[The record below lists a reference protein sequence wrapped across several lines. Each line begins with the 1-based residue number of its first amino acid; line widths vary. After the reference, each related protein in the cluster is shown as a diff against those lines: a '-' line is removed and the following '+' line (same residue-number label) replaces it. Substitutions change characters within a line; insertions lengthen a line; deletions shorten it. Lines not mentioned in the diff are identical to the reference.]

1 MIDPNTEDQAV
12 SAAPPL
18 IQPVAVDYKLD
29 ASAKSMSL
37 QAPAPTPEP
46 FEPPSQMAEALRK
59 SAEGMFNQSRQ
70 ELNSS
75 IFQATSKNPDEEAA
89 AQKLGAATGVGS
101 GIALRN
107 KDELE
112 RRKAMNDARN
122 LDLIKNNPLLADK
135 LIADPQF
142 AAVAH
147 DDLSWWDKY
156 GKLAHSVLFP
166 ASNPAWFAESVMQ
179 TSMGKAFAGGVQ
191 VPQITELQRE
201 QALSPNGILPPEREQ
216 QLQALE
222 AQQAQTQQ
230 ETGGMLNTPASMA
243 GNIVG
248 MGESLAKFTTAG
260 ATIGGT
266 AGLLGGPFAEVTVP
280 GGIIVGGTSGFSTG
294 MATEFSKQAMYSN
307 YRQSRLQGISHKQA
321 LSNAHIVGIANAVFN
336 AGALKLVGAPI
347 GDAISSLAA
356 PVTESVVVPT
366 AKAIV
371 IDYLKAYGLHE
382 VGAFGLGAGLK
393 ASEIGAAKISGIKTT
408 EGAMNIAEEILT
420 SGAHTAYD
428 FALLNALFPLLPAA
442 AQYRV
447 LKDSEMRQAK
457 FKAKIKFVAE
467 NNKTKK
473 RSTEQMQNGIE
484 SVTPESEQFI
494 YVDKDQLNNV
504 LMQSGAS
511 AKEIEQ
517 ILPGVLAQLEAENPE
532 IAINSANYLAN
543 EVASTNIGKALE
555 PNLRMEKGGL
565 SPNEIL
571 QQNID
576 ASRVRA
582 EAKAAVE
589 QYAKMNAGFVE
600 SAQKVEDL
608 YFKQLVAAGY
618 KEQEARFHAA
628 MIRDYYAVIAAR
640 EKKTPEQVQAE
651 RPYTIVSEQQAR
663 EQQAAQQAQQA
674 PAQVSFEQASID
686 NVSTVT
692 ETMNS
697 IRSKAIENAMATGVS
712 KTKAAKAGQEAV
724 QAWINSNQNAYAKYK
739 LDKDYQESA
748 ALQKATAET
757 TAKIDALLSE
767 ANDALINA
775 GFVLERDQEGTSK
788 SRYYQKG
795 NLRVRVSDHEIP
807 LTPERQYN
815 RKTMGEPWKD
825 FVVAKENKRGISVQ
839 EEKIAELKKW
849 IAKQKSQGSFEQASR
864 ADLGLSKPVGKQ
876 VVNIETNEFKDWFAG
891 SVATVTKDGYPIKLY
906 RWARSPFVSPEL
918 DSVAGLAGAG
928 SLLYGDGVTLTTEP
942 MAALEFKGNP
952 QDGSLLEVVTR
963 MKNPLVIDAKGDSG
977 FGIDAFNEA
986 VAKLANISVTELE
999 AMPGENLEN
1008 LNKYNEFVTNI
1019 IRNAG
1024 HDGVHVKNAMQSD
1037 SGVMVDSWVPFN
1049 TEDIMTINVAT
1060 AQDAWNFEDATP
1072 DQQDPNIL
1080 RQEAILEQQP
1090 GANSPGVGVE
1100 EKPKL
1105 GFWKPFRVKVT
1116 SDVEIP
1122 KKPLI
1127 LTGTKNS
1134 NAQKQLVNIDGILE
1148 KFPNAGESVD
1158 EWTNMMAYA
1167 LGSDE
1172 VPIPPYAF
1180 IKGINGNGSFET
1192 LSKLTAGQ
1200 IADASYGFENAK
1212 EIREAYTSG
1221 QLDVTFTAK
1230 LILWSFLS
1238 RGVSP
1243 YTQESLF
1250 IDAFNG
1256 SAKWIDKASRGEF
1269 TEADF
1274 PAYEEWAK
1282 SVAPKGSGQPGAGA
1296 THNLNAFGQDFL
1308 FKMSRIGEN
1317 GKSHLQNLHEMF
1329 SDPNQTGKKIRRE
1342 FSKFGE
1348 GVGIDN
1354 KVISFTLLVA
1364 GFSDV
1369 MILDRVQIRQLWDD
1383 GRFQGVNL
1391 YDGSKNEEG
1400 NKISGSSM
1408 NDITEGVRGILV
1420 YEALERQLEKRIG
1433 ALYEKLGRPEDAST
1447 GRYHWETWV
1456 AFSEQEASHGTL
1468 MAILKDAK
1476 GDDQA
1481 ISNVASKQ
1489 GEYGTYEYGTLYN
1502 RDKNGT
1508 PWFKYETPSGNS
1520 YSFSVLAFREFL
1532 ANIKQPKNGVVPTKF
1547 KVTESGNAP
1556 WYTRPE
1562 VNKQQ
1567 LDTQAAK
1574 WADLAGGT
1582 GEGKRITD
1590 ETIQR
1595 DIANRARSSADAES
1609 IAKSWEI
1616 PTKPAGLGT
1625 IQSKLFA
1632 GGEATKFARSNR
1644 ESNGTHFSYERSP
1657 VGNVEGSRLLG
1668 VPTVGAFTAGSG
1680 LAELYK
1686 KSGNATPTFYELKS
1700 SVAGAERFHSAISDN
1715 KSASKFGAAVAVYSV
1730 EDYKGMRLFLSEDGN
1745 SGVAI
1750 KPDGDIVSVFSSG
1763 GAGRSLMEL
1772 AVSAGGKKLDAFD
1785 TVLPHF
1791 YAPHGFVVASRMD
1804 WNEEFKPEGWNKE
1817 TFSEFNGG
1825 SPDVVFMSRDDS
1837 FTGKYNPT
1845 DGTKFE
1851 DYDKAVEKQQ
1861 ELINVINKPLF
1872 QAAKGPPAGTYDPA
1886 KILTTIMKSG
1896 NKSTLIHET
1905 AHFFLHM
1912 AMDTASKE
1920 GSSLEAKQDAQVL
1933 LDWFGVKDIAAW
1945 NSMTLEEQRQH
1956 HEAFAL
1962 NWEIYVHE
1970 GKAPSIGLQ
1979 KVFDAFSRYLK
1990 RVYVS
1995 IVTEL
2000 NEVHRNNFGV
2010 DLPSLTPEV
2019 KGVMDRMLAND
2030 AQISQ
2035 REAID
2040 NIKAQWETQ
2049 EESGMND
2056 GEWAALKEMEREA
2069 HDQAESDLNKASLKQ
2084 VEWLTKATERL
2095 NTQAMM
2101 EFKRLRKTVSA
2112 EETAKMEK
2120 EPLRQAENFL
2130 KTGKML
2136 DADGNEIEVAEGFK
2150 LDKSAVGAMYP
2161 TSTTGLAPAVDLSKL
2176 KGMTMD
2182 GGLAPDLVAEMF
2194 GLSSGDELIR
2204 KLVDQKSFKDELQE
2218 RTDAKMEDEHGDLN
2232 TEEARQDA
2240 VNQALHNE
2248 LRARYIAV
2256 QNRFRNKIKT
2266 PVAQLMIAVKERS
2279 QEILAKMKLKDIRPT
2294 EFSSA
2299 EAREAKTQQD
2309 AHKAMQTPE
2318 KASKTAYTRSYNEQI
2333 AAGVEEAVAVAAALE
2348 KGKAAAE
2355 KAQAKIDAHKEKYG
2369 DVMPE
2374 MVARK
2379 AGDLQELYNRLAK
2392 DAFDIKDSIS
2402 RFVKYTKNV
2411 LSDDNRKRMGADHAD
2426 QIEAILERFGLMGR
2440 YVAPTTRTPL
2450 ATWAQV
2456 QQDIGFDIE
2465 IPDIVQESVRKNFL
2479 ELTPE
2484 EFQDV
2489 IDTVKQIAHTGKTQ
2503 QLVLTMDR
2511 KVTFEKA
2518 KTEIVDSIN
2527 ANAGGRKAKTRTATT
2542 NVGRSI
2548 ETLTGFFAAHLKA
2561 AIVAQIMDGGKDG
2574 GPLWNYLIRSANT
2587 AGNKETTMRAAATKR
2602 ISEIL
2607 DPVFKGGKMGGAG
2620 VYFPSVDRSFNRESV
2635 LTIALNMGNESNMQR
2650 LLDGEGWTLEQVM
2663 PIIQSLTAAEL
2674 NAVQEV
2680 WDYSET
2686 FKAEIIEKSRRTVG
2700 REPNWI
2706 EPKPLQVMSAD
2717 GQMVSLKG
2725 GYYPVKYDPRASA
2738 RSQSLSAAEQAL
2750 RDLKDAY
2757 IAATTRR
2764 SYTKSRVKEVY
2775 DRPLLLNLSGLYSG
2789 IGEVIHDL
2797 SWHEWLIDSNRLMRS
2812 SAFDK
2817 AVREQYGVEFKDQ
2830 ITSWIKDVA
2839 AGDKGANNA
2848 GEMALNYLRQG
2859 VSAAGL
2865 GFNLMSAVGQ
2875 ITGFAQSVVKVG
2887 AKWIGRGIAVSA
2899 SNPSAAIERVYG
2911 LSSFMANRGSTQF
2924 RELNEIKNMV
2934 RGENVAMKRVKTGT
2948 YFLMMQM
2955 QRMVDIPTWIGAYE
2969 KQLSINSD
2977 EKLAIAIADQAVID
2991 SQGGG
2996 MLKDLSAI
3004 ERGGPIQK
3012 LFTVFYSF
3020 MNTNLNLAVL
3030 KGMTE
3035 KNAGKYVAQ
3044 QTMLWVVPVV
3054 TMYMLKKLLTPQ
3066 AGDDDDK
3073 FDLKEMAKELAAE
3086 ELSFLMGSFMVVR
3099 EFADAAKIVTGAKTY
3114 GTDYRGPAGL
3124 RMIGDTYK
3132 FANQAAQLEFD
3143 TAFRKAAIN
3152 IIGSSTGLPAAQIN
3166 RTIDGIEALL
3176 EGETENI
3183 TAPLFGVKKR

>member
-1 MIDPNTEDQAV
+1 
-12 SAAPPL
+12 
-18 IQPVAVDYKLD
+18 
-29 ASAKSMSL
+29 
-37 QAPAPTPEP
+37 
-46 FEPPSQMAEALRK
+46 
-59 SAEGMFNQSRQ
+59 
-70 ELNSS
+70 
-75 IFQATSKNPDEEAA
+75 
-89 AQKLGAATGVGS
+89 
-101 GIALRN
+101 
-107 KDELE
+107 
-112 RRKAMNDARN
+112 
-122 LDLIKNNPLLADK
+122 
-135 LIADPQF
+135 
-142 AAVAH
+142 
-147 DDLSWWDKY
+147 
-156 GKLAHSVLFP
+156 
-166 ASNPAWFAESVMQ
+166 
-179 TSMGKAFAGGVQ
+179 
-191 VPQITELQRE
+191 
-201 QALSPNGILPPEREQ
+201 
-216 QLQALE
+216 
-222 AQQAQTQQ
+222 
-230 ETGGMLNTPASMA
+230 
-243 GNIVG
+243 
-248 MGESLAKFTTAG
+248 
-260 ATIGGT
+260 
-266 AGLLGGPFAEVTVP
+266 
-280 GGIIVGGTSGFSTG
+280 
-294 MATEFSKQAMYSN
+294 
-307 YRQSRLQGISHKQA
+307 
-321 LSNAHIVGIANAVFN
+321 
-336 AGALKLVGAPI
+336 
-347 GDAISSLAA
+347 
-356 PVTESVVVPT
+356 
-366 AKAIV
+366 
-371 IDYLKAYGLHE
+371 
-382 VGAFGLGAGLK
+382 
-393 ASEIGAAKISGIKTT
+393 
-408 EGAMNIAEEILT
+408 
-420 SGAHTAYD
+420 
-428 FALLNALFPLLPAA
+428 
-442 AQYRV
+442 
-447 LKDSEMRQAK
+447 
-457 FKAKIKFVAE
+457 
-467 NNKTKK
+467 
-473 RSTEQMQNGIE
+473 
-484 SVTPESEQFI
+484 
-494 YVDKDQLNNV
+494 
-504 LMQSGAS
+504 
-511 AKEIEQ
+511 
-517 ILPGVLAQLEAENPE
+517 
-532 IAINSANYLAN
+532 
-543 EVASTNIGKALE
+543 
-555 PNLRMEKGGL
+555 
-565 SPNEIL
+565 
-571 QQNID
+571 
-576 ASRVRA
+576 
-582 EAKAAVE
+582 
-589 QYAKMNAGFVE
+589 
-600 SAQKVEDL
+600 
-608 YFKQLVAAGY
+608 
-618 KEQEARFHAA
+618 
-628 MIRDYYAVIAAR
+628 
-640 EKKTPEQVQAE
+640 
-651 RPYTIVSEQQAR
+651 
-663 EQQAAQQAQQA
+663 
-674 PAQVSFEQASID
+674 
-686 NVSTVT
+686 
-692 ETMNS
+692 
-697 IRSKAIENAMATGVS
+697 
-712 KTKAAKAGQEAV
+712 
-724 QAWINSNQNAYAKYK
+724 
-739 LDKDYQESA
+739 
-748 ALQKATAET
+748 
-757 TAKIDALLSE
+757 
-767 ANDALINA
+767 
-775 GFVLERDQEGTSK
+775 
-788 SRYYQKG
+788 
-795 NLRVRVSDHEIP
+795 
-807 LTPERQYN
+807 
-815 RKTMGEPWKD
+815 
-825 FVVAKENKRGISVQ
+825 
-839 EEKIAELKKW
+839 
-849 IAKQKSQGSFEQASR
+849 
-864 ADLGLSKPVGKQ
+864 
-876 VVNIETNEFKDWFAG
+876 
-891 SVATVTKDGYPIKLY
+891 
-906 RWARSPFVSPEL
+906 
-918 DSVAGLAGAG
+918 
-928 SLLYGDGVTLTTEP
+928 
-942 MAALEFKGNP
+942 
-952 QDGSLLEVVTR
+952 
-963 MKNPLVIDAKGDSG
+963 
-977 FGIDAFNEA
+977 
-986 VAKLANISVTELE
+986 
-999 AMPGENLEN
+999 
-1008 LNKYNEFVTNI
+1008 
-1019 IRNAG
+1019 
-1024 HDGVHVKNAMQSD
+1024 MQSD
-1037 SGVMVDSWVPFN
+1037 SGVMVDNWVPFN
-1049 TEDIMTINVAT
+1049 TEDIMTTNVAT
-1060 AQDAWNFEDATP
+1060 AQDAWNFEDAAP

-1080 RQEAILEQQP
+1080 RQEAISEQQP

-1158 EWTNMMAYA
+1158 EWANMMAYA

-1256 SAKWIDKASRGEF
+1256 SAEWIDKASKGEF
-1269 TEADF
+1269 TEANF

-1383 GRFQGVNL
+1383 GRFSGVNL

-1433 ALYEKLGRPEDAST
+1433 ALYEKLGRPQDAST

-1582 GEGKRITD
+1582 GEGKRIID

-1609 IAKSWEI
+1609 IAKGWEI

-1657 VGNVEGSRLLG
+1657 VGNVEGARLLG
-1668 VPTVGAFTAGSG
+1668 VPTIGAFTAGSG

-1686 KSGNATPTFYELKS
+1686 KSGNATPTFYELRS

-1730 EDYKGMRLFLSEDGN
+1730 EDYKEMRLFLSEDGN

-1861 ELINVINKPLF
+1861 ESINVINKPLF
-1872 QAAKGPPAGTYDPA
+1872 QAATGGARGSMDPVNNLINLGKNADALTTFHELMHWFVVDLFRTATDPA
-1886 KILTTIMKSG
+1886 ASELSKSDADILLK
-1896 NKSTLIHET
+1896 
-1905 AHFFLHM
+1905 
-1912 AMDTASKE
+1912 
-1920 GSSLEAKQDAQVL
+1920 
-1933 LDWFGVKDIAAW
+1933 WFGIGGSNMQERIANW
-1945 NSMTLEEQRQH
+1945 NAMTLEEQRQH
-1956 HEAFAL
+1956 HETTAYNAEIWVATGRAPSVELQGVFERFRRWATRVYKSIRDDL
-1962 NWEIYVHE
+1962 NEIYR
-1970 GKAPSIGLQ
+1970 Q
-1979 KVFDAFSRYLK
+1979 Q
-1990 RVYVS
+1990 
-1995 IVTEL
+1995 
-2000 NEVHRNNFGV
+2000 FGT
-2010 DLPSLTPEV
+2010 DLPFLTDEV
-2019 KGVMDRMLAND
+2019 RGVFDRMLASEE
-2030 AQISQ
+2030 QIAR

-2040 NIKAQWETQ
+2040 NFKGMYQTQ

-2056 GEWAALKEMEREA
+2056 ATWAAYQAEIAEA
-2069 HDQAESDLNKASLKQ
+2069 HEMAVTD
-2084 VEWLTKATERL
+2084 LTKATVKQMEWLSGARKGILKTMQAAHNALRRSVQGEESDKMGNEPVRKAER
-2095 NTQAMM
+2095 
-2101 EFKRLRKTVSA
+2101 F
-2112 EETAKMEK
+2112 
-2120 EPLRQAENFL
+2120 F
-2130 KTGKML
+2130 KTGKMV
-2136 DADGNEIEVAEGFK
+2136 DPDGKEIEVLVGNK
-2150 LDKSAVGAMYP
+2150 IDSVAVGGMYP
-2161 TSTTGLAPAVDLSKL
+2161 TSTTGLAPAVDLTKL
-2176 KGMTMD
+2176 RGMTME
-2182 GGLAPDLVAEMF
+2182 GGLAPDLAAEMF
-2194 GLSSGDELIR
+2194 GFSSGDELIR
-2204 KLVDQKSFKDELQE
+2204 ALAELKPFKDELKE
-2218 RTDAKMEDEHGDLN
+2218 RTDARMLDEHGGMN
-2232 TEEARQDA
+2232 TEAEKEEA
-2240 VNQALHNE
+2240 VNKALANE
-2248 LRARYIAV
+2248 VRARIVAIE
-2256 QNRFRNKIKT
+2256 NRYLTKVKT
-2266 PVAQLMIAVKERS
+2266 PVAVIMQGAKELART
-2279 QEILAKMKLKDIRPT
+2279 ILGRMAIKDIKPRNYVA
-2294 EFSSA
+2294 A
-2299 EAREAKTQQD
+2299 EARVAKDKHT
-2309 AHKAMQTPE
+2309 AAKAMQSPE
-2318 KASKTAYTRSYNEQI
+2318 TAGKSAYTRSFNEQI
-2333 AAGVEEAVAVAAALE
+2333 AAGVEESAAASEALVKSVE
-2348 KGKAAAE
+2348 AIKR
-2355 KAQAKIDAHKEKYG
+2355 AQAKIDAHKKQYG
-2369 DVMPE
+2369 DVDPAI
-2374 MVARK
+2374 VAMK
-2379 AGDLQELYNRLAK
+2379 ASHQQVIQGQLAK
-2392 DAFDIKDSIS
+2392 EGYKILDDVDKALGYVKRIVNDA
-2402 RFVKYTKNV
+2402 
-2411 LSDDNRKRMGADHAD
+2411 NRKKMGADHAD

-2450 ATWAQV
+2450 ATWAQT

-2511 KVTFEKA
+2511 KITFEKA

-2542 NVGRSI
+2542 NIGRSI

-2574 GPLWNYLIRSANT
+2574 GPLWNYLIRSANN

-2650 LLDGEGWTLEQVM
+2650 LLDGEGWTIEQVM

-2738 RSQSLSAAEQAL
+2738 RSQSLSAADQAL
-2750 RDLKDAY
+2750 RDLKDAH
-2757 IAATTRR
+2757 IASTTRR
-2764 SYTKSRVKEVY
+2764 SYTKSRVKEVH

-2865 GFNLMSAVGQ
+2865 GFNFMSAAGQ

-2887 AKWIGRGIAVSA
+2887 AKWIGRGIAVTA

-2934 RGENVAMKRVKTGT
+2934 RGENVAMKRVKAGT

-2977 EKLAIAIADQAVID
+2977 EKLAIALADQAVID

-2996 MLKDLSAI
+2996 MLKDLAAI

-3035 KNAGKYVAQ
+3035 KNAGKWVAQ

-3066 AGDDDDK
+3066 TGDDDDK
-3073 FDLKEMAKELAAE
+3073 FDLKEMAKDLAAE
-3086 ELSFLMGSFMVVR
+3086 ELSFMMGSFMVVR

-3132 FANQAAQLEFD
+3132 FATQAAQLEFD

-3152 IIGSSTGLPAAQIN
+3152 IIGSSSGLPAAQIN

-3183 TAPLFGVKKR
+3183 TAPLFGVKKQ